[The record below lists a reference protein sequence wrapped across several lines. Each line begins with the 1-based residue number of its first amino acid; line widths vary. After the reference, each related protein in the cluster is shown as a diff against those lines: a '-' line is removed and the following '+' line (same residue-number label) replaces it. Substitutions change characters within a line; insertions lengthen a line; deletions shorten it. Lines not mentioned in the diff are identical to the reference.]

1 MTANYYA
8 SYVIYAGTSISHEL
22 SSDVPSCADVPN
34 MPAGTMVE
42 SVDTEDLRDGQE
54 HMENDEI
61 VPPFPQRNNASFQV
75 ILFETWWCCCCN
87 RKRIMLVDYIIMSAS
102 CKSS

>member
-8 SYVIYAGTSISHEL
+8 SYVIFEGTSISHES

-34 MPAGTMVE
+34 MPE

-61 VPPFPQRNNASFQV
+61 VPPSPQRNNASFQV